1 MDLKR
6 QLLETERKV
15 ADSRE
20 EKHKLEYNHTQ
31 QITKNDYNKFEIEIL
46 QKQVQSLVDSICK
59 SENTIGSLMK
69 EKQEICK
76 DNMIQFGG
84 SLSSST
90 MIMFFCLKTS
100 FFLQTASKKIDDF
113 LKEKLNF
120 SEIHFSEYFKK
131 SINFNYDV
139 SDSYLNS

>member
-69 EKQEICK
+69 EK
-76 DNMIQFGG
+76 
-84 SLSSST
+84 
-90 MIMFFCLKTS
+90 
-100 FFLQTASKKIDDF
+100 
-113 LKEKLNF
+113 
-120 SEIHFSEYFKK
+120 
-131 SINFNYDV
+131 
-139 SDSYLNS
+139 